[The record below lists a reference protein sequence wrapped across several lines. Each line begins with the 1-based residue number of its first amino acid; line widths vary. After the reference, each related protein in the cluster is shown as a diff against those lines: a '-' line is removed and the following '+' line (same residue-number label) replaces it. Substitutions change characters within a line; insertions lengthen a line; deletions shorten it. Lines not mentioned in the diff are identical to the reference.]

1 MSALHHFLAQVLF
14 TSNPVK
20 RNNIDGISCFSTRG
34 MDPTLS
40 TDTTNHLRAL
50 LVCRYNTGLKGKEIF
65 LLQAVPGSRGFCLCF
80 SCRIVRILLYV
91 TQPSQILPVSS

>member
-65 LLQAVPGSRGFCLCF
+65 LLQAVPGSRGFCLY
-80 SCRIVRILLYV
+80 YV
-91 TQPSQILPVSS
+91 LAAEL